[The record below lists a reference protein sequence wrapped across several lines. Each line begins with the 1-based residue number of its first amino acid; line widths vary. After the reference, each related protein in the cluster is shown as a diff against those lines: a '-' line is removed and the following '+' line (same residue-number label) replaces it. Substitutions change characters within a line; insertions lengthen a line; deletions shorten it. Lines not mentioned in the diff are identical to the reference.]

1 MTRAHILRLGLAL
14 SFVLVVCALLAPW
27 LAPFDALRPA
37 STSFGEPLPPGP
49 PYWLGTDELGRDV
62 LSRLLMGSRMTLAVA
77 AAATALAMVVG
88 VSVGIAA
95 GYAGGWID
103 GSLMRM
109 ADVFL
114 SFPSVLLAI
123 AMAALFEPGLVTLLV
138 VIGLVSW
145 PSVARAVRSEV
156 LSLRERD
163 YVRAAEALGASHAR
177 LMWRHLLPNAL
188 DTIVAMA
195 AVSACGTILLEA
207 GLSYLGLGVPVPVP
221 SWGRMIGDSLT
232 YFRIAPWLVVF
243 PGLAIVYAA
252 LAFNLIGNGL
262 TRHTGGAES

>member
-1 MTRAHILRLGLAL
+1 MTRARILRLGLAMTL
-14 SFVLVVCALLAPW
+14 LLFAGALLAPW
-27 LAPFDALRPA
+27 LAPFDAVRPA
-37 STSFGEPLPPGP
+37 ATSFGEPLPPAP

-62 LSRLLMGSRMTLAVA
+62 LSRLLIGSRITLVVA
-77 AAATALAMVVG
+77 TAATALAMLVG

-95 GYAGGWID
+95 GYAGGWLD
-103 GSLMRM
+103 GSLMRVC
-109 ADVFL
+109 DVFL

-123 AMAALFEPGLVTLLV
+123 AVAALFEPGLLTVLV

-145 PSVARAVRSEV
+145 PPVARAVRSEV

-163 YVRAAEALGASHAR
+163 YVRAAEALGAGHAR
-177 LMWRHLLPNAL
+177 LMWRHLLPNTL

-195 AVSACGTILLEA
+195 AVSACATVLLEA
-207 GLSYLGLGVPVPVP
+207 GLSYLGLGVPVPAP

-232 YFRIAPWLVVF
+232 YFRVAPWLVVF

-262 TRHTGGAES
+262 TRHAGGAGS